1 MTGPYFV
8 AIEGPIGVGKTTLAQ
23 RLAKDLQAA
32 LILEEPDE
40 NPFLE
45 RFYLQPREYALSTQL
60 FFLMQRAKQLSD
72 LRQTDLFDQV
82 HVSDF
87 LIDKDRL
94 FAQLTLDGDEYRLY
108 EQIYRHV
115 IAEIRDPDIVV
126 YLQAPVT
133 VLLERI
139 AARGIKYEQTI
150 DEKYLELLAD
160 GYRRHF
166 QSYERGALV
175 VVDAAE
181 FDLVHNDGHY
191 NELVQWIIGPTSD
204 RHYIGSAKL

>member
-126 YLQAPVT
+126 
-133 VLLERI
+133 
-139 AARGIKYEQTI
+139 
-150 DEKYLELLAD
+150 
-160 GYRRHF
+160 
-166 QSYERGALV
+166 
-175 VVDAAE
+175 
-181 FDLVHNDGHY
+181 
-191 NELVQWIIGPTSD
+191 
-204 RHYIGSAKL
+204 